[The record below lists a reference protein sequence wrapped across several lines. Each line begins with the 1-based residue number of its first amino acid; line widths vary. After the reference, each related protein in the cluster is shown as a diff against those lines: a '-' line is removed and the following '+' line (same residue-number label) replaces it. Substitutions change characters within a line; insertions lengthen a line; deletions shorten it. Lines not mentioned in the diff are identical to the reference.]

1 VKLFDGIP
9 PKLGRW
15 LLKQP
20 MFLVATAPLAADGH
34 VNVSP
39 KGMAGTFAIFDSH
52 HVGYLDYF
60 GSGAETIAHLRE
72 NGRITLMFAAFSGRP
87 SIVRLYGQGRVVLV
101 DDPEFTELRS
111 TFAKARTVGQ
121 RSAILVEVDRVQESC
136 GYAVPLMD
144 FVADREVLDLHQLKK
159 GPREYEGRGHIKNP
173 VSIDGLPALA
183 ERQEL
188 TEQR

>member
-1 VKLFDGIP
+1 VKLFDGIQ
-9 PKLGRW
+9 PKLARW

-20 MFLVATAPLAADGH
+20 MFVVATAPLAGDGH

-39 KGMAGTFAIFDSH
+39 KGMGGTFAVFDQY

-72 NGRITLMFAAFSGRP
+72 NGRITLMFSAFSGRP
-87 SIVRLYGQGRVVLV
+87 SIVRLYGRGRAILV
-101 DDPEFTELRS
+101 DDPEFAEWRGKFT
-111 TFAKARTVGQ
+111 KARTVGQ
-121 RSAILVEVDRVQESC
+121 RSIILIEVERVAESC

-144 FVADREVLDLHQLKK
+144 FVADREVLDLHQMKK

-173 VSIDGLPALA
+173 VSIDGLPALSN
-183 ERQEL
+183 
-188 TEQR
+188 